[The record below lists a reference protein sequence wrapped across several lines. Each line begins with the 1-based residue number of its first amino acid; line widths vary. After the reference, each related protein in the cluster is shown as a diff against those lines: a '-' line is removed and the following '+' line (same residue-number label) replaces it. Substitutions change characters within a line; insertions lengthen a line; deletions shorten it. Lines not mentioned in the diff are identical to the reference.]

1 MRTTTARAYPNIAL
15 IKYWGKRDEARILPA
30 AGSLSMTLDAFETTT
45 TVIPTP
51 DGDAD
56 TLELDGQPADEEAT
70 QRIAAF
76 LDHVRALAGSEQKVM
91 VASRNS
97 VPTGAGLAS
106 SASGFA
112 ALATA
117 AAAAFE
123 LDLDTRDLSR
133 LARLG
138 SGSACRSVLP
148 GVSVWHAGDD
158 ETSFAEP
165 VSAPDMRMVVLTVD
179 RGRKPISSRSAMR
192 LTAATSPF
200 YEAWVASTETSLS
213 AMLDACSEGDF
224 TRIGEITES
233 HALRMHALIQST
245 TPPIRFLRPQSVAI
259 FDAVEKLRENGL
271 EAYST
276 ADAGPNV
283 VVLVRP
289 ENTEAVARAL
299 EGLGDIRII
308 GPGPGA
314 QLLPEGS
321 EVPAGA
327 EVPEGSEVPEGAEI
341 PEGTE
346 APGAKEGRQ

>member
-15 IKYWGKRDEARILPA
+15 VKYWGKRDEARILPA

-45 TVIPTP
+45 TVVPAPGRATDI
-51 DGDAD
+51 
-56 TLELDGQPADEEAT
+56 LELDGEVADEEAT
-70 QRIAAF
+70 RRITAF
-76 LDHVRALAGSEQKVM
+76 LDHVRALAGSEQRVI
-91 VASRNS
+91 VRSTNS

-117 AAAAFE
+117 AAAAFD
-123 LDLDTRDLSR
+123 LDLDDRALSR

-138 SGSACRSVLP
+138 SGSACRSTVP
-148 GVSVWHAGDD
+148 GVAVWHAGDD

-165 VSAPDMRMVVLTVD
+165 VEAPDMRMVVVTVD
-179 RGRKPISSRSAMR
+179 PGRKAISSRTAMR

-200 YEAWVASTETSLS
+200 YDAWVTSTEQSL
-213 AMLDACSEGDF
+213 ADMVEACEDKDF

-233 HALRMHALIQST
+233 HGLRMHALIQST
-245 TPPIRFLRPQSVAI
+245 MPPIRFLRPQSIAI
-259 FDAVEKLRENGL
+259 YDAVEKLRETGI

-289 ENTEAVARAL
+289 GDAEAVATAL
-299 EGLGDIRII
+299 NGYGQIRIV

-321 EVPAGA
+321 EVPAA
-327 EVPEGSEVPEGAEI
+327 
-341 PEGTE
+341 TE
-346 APGAKEGRQ
+346 ERP

>member
-15 IKYWGKRDEARILPA
+15 IKYWGKRDESRILPA
-30 AGSLSMTLDAFETTT
+30 AGSLSVTLDAFETTT
-45 TVIPTP
+45 TVVPNP
-51 DGDAD
+51 AGDAD
-56 TLELDGQPADEEAT
+56 SLELDGQPADEEQT
-70 QRIAAF
+70 RRTTAF
-76 LDHVRALAGSEQKVM
+76 LDHVRSLAGSEQPVI
-91 VASRNS
+91 VRSRNS

-123 LDLDTRDLSR
+123 LDLDTRALSR

-138 SGSACRSVLP
+138 SGSACRSVVP
-148 GVSVWHAGDD
+148 RVAVWHAGDD
-158 ETSFAEP
+158 QASYAEP
-165 VSAPDMRMVVLTVD
+165 VDAPDMRMVVVTVD
-179 RGRKPISSRSAMR
+179 RGRKPVSSRAAMR

-200 YEAWVASTETSLS
+200 YDAWVSSTEDSLA
-213 AMLDACSEGDF
+213 AMIDACRDGDF

-283 VVLVRP
+283 IVLVRP
-289 ENTEAVARAL
+289 ENAEAVAAAL
-299 EGLGDIRII
+299 DGLGELRIV

-314 QLLPEGS
+314 HPLPEGS
-321 EVPAGA
+321 EVPAA
-327 EVPEGSEVPEGAEI
+327 TEGIS
-341 PEGTE
+341 
-346 APGAKEGRQ
+346 

>member
-1 MRTTTARAYPNIAL
+1 MRTTSARAYPNIAL
-15 IKYWGKRDEARILPA
+15 IKYWGKRDESRILPA

-45 TVIPTP
+45 TVVPNP

-56 TLELDGQPADEEAT
+56 SLELDGQPADEEQT
-70 QRIAAF
+70 RRIAAF
-76 LDHVRALAGSEQKVM
+76 LDHVRALAGSEQPVI
-91 VASRNS
+91 VRSRNS

-117 AAAAFE
+117 AASAFE
-123 LDLDTRDLSR
+123 LDLDARALSR

-138 SGSACRSVLP
+138 SGSACRSVVP
-148 GVSVWHAGDD
+148 GVAVWHAGDD
-158 ETSFAEP
+158 ETSCAEP
-165 VSAPDMRMVVLTVD
+165 VDAPDMRMVVVTVD
-179 RGRKPISSRSAMR
+179 RSRKPVSSRAAMR

-200 YEAWVASTETSLS
+200 YEAWVSSTEESLA
-213 AMLDACSEGDF
+213 AMIDACEEGDF

-289 ENTEAVARAL
+289 ENAEAVAEAL
-299 EGLGDIRII
+299 DGLGEIRIV

-321 EVPAGA
+321 EVPAA
-327 EVPEGSEVPEGAEI
+327 EEGLS
-341 PEGTE
+341 
-346 APGAKEGRQ
+346 